1 MRLAPTQA
9 ASSAGCVCRQMPA
22 AGTGNCLSVA
32 AFYDLLVARAAQ
44 HAALSPTLHPQG
56 VMPPAVVGIIVGRDV
71 ILVAGA
77 FVARA
82 KSLGWRW
89 PGLSEFFRVGP
100 PPAAGTGGEGSI
112 AAVDAAA
119 AADGAAGPGPRQE
132 QQQSGAVA
140 GVPGGSGH
148 AAAAPS
154 SGAHAHA
161 APLVKPLYISKVNT
175 CFQLGLVGACI
186 GHAWLGVP
194 SEAWI
199 WGGSVLTAGT
209 TVASCLAYFK
219 AYRDGKVL
227 APGGGR

>member
-1 MRLAPTQA
+1 
-9 ASSAGCVCRQMPA
+9 MPA